1 MEESQ
6 RQPPKRFG
14 DFAKDHVPL
23 DGAKLK
29 LADILNKEILV
40 TGFRVKNSKY
50 NATSCLTI
58 QFLMGEER
66 HVAFTGSQVLLDQCK
81 SYETEIP
88 FLATVKRKDRSIL
101 FVYLRE

>member
-6 RQPPKRFG
+6 KPPPKRFG
-14 DFAKDHVPL
+14 DFARDHVPL

-29 LADILNKEILV
+29 IADILNKEILV

-50 NATSCLTI
+50 NTSSCLTI
-58 QFLMGEER
+58 QFMLGDER

-88 FLATVKRKDRSIL
+88 FLARIKRIDKYFS
-101 FVYLRE
+101 FS

>member
-6 RQPPKRFG
+6 KPQPKRFG

-29 LADILNKEILV
+29 IADILNKEILV

-50 NATSCLTI
+50 NPSSCLTI
-58 QFLMGEER
+58 QFMLGDEK

-81 SYETEIP
+81 SYEAEIP
-88 FLATVKRKDRSIL
+88 FIATVKRIDRYYS
-101 FVYLRE
+101 FT

>member
-1 MEESQ
+1 MEGLQ
-6 RQPPKRFG
+6 QQQQPPKRFG

-29 LADILNKEILV
+29 IVDILNKEILV
-40 TGFRVKNSKY
+40 TGFRCKNSKY
-50 NATSCLTI
+50 NASSCLTI
-58 QFLMGEER
+58 QFMLGEER

-88 FLATVKRKDRSIL
+88 FLATVKRIDKYFS
-101 FVYLRE
+101 FT

>member
-1 MEESQ
+1 MEESKRPQ
-6 RQPPKRFG
+6 PKRFG

-29 LADILNKEILV
+29 IADILNKEILV

-50 NATSCLTI
+50 NPSTCLTI
-58 QFLMGEER
+58 QFILGDEK

-81 SYETEIP
+81 SYEAEIP
-88 FLATVKRKDRSIL
+88 FIATIKRIDRYYS
-101 FVYLRE
+101 FT

>member
-6 RQPPKRFG
+6 KPAPKRFG

-23 DGAKLK
+23 DGTKLK
-29 LADILNKEILV
+29 IADILNKEILV
-40 TGFRVKNSKY
+40 IAYRVKDSRY

-58 QFLMGEER
+58 QFMMGEER

-81 SYETEIP
+81 SYEAEIP
-88 FLATVKRKDRSIL
+88 FIATVKRIDRYYS
-101 FVYLRE
+101 FT